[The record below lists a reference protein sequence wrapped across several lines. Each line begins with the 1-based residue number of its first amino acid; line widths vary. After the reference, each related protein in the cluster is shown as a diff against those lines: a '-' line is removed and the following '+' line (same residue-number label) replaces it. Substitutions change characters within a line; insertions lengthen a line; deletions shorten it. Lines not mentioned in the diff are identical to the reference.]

1 MPTMTAHHPMTML
14 RTCRRLLLTALLS
27 AGAAAHAADPIAL
40 RLIGIND
47 FHGNLEPANLSLTLA
62 DPQLPAQ
69 PDAKPLRVPVGGAAA
84 LSGLVKTLRAGSPN
98 SLMLSGGDLI
108 GAAPLVSTLFSHEST
123 IEVMNAIGL
132 DVSVTGNHEYDRGIT
147 ELQRVAKGG
156 CAPPQLNAVVSSCT
170 IAPYTGAR
178 FTYIAANVLDDKG
191 QPVLAPYVIK
201 RVQGIRVGIIGAV
214 TKTTPSIVIPSGV
227 AGLQFID
234 EADAVNR
241 AAEQL
246 KKQGVRAMVA
256 VFHEGGELGDSG
268 RRGDWNDTSC
278 PDAQGPIFDI
288 AKRLSP
294 DIGVIFSAHT
304 HQGYRCIV
312 DGRVV
317 IQGTSYGRGISVVD
331 MAIDPQTRRFI
342 PALTR
347 SINLPVLNDRTDPAV
362 RERFAAALPAP
373 YGEVLR
379 NARTDTAVAE
389 QVARY
394 TAIVAPKAER
404 PIGAVGGSFARGR
417 EIDSPAGRLIA
428 DAQLAA
434 TSAPDTGGA
443 QIAFMNAGGIRSD
456 LDCAGT
462 PPCTVTFGQV
472 FTMQPFGND
481 LVVMT
486 LTGAQIKAL
495 LEQQQKPAGV
505 DMTVLQPS
513 EGFSY
518 TWQADAPAGD
528 RARELKL
535 RGESV
540 VPERPYRVTVNS
552 FMAEGG
558 DGFTVLKAG
567 TDRRSGVQDL
577 DALLV
582 YLKTPAERAP
592 IAASR
597 MTRKP

>member
-1 MPTMTAHHPMTML
+1 MITML
-14 RTCRRLLLTALLS
+14 RPFRRLMVAALIGITS
-27 AGAAAHAADPIAL
+27 TAHAADPIAL

-47 FHGNLEPANLSLTLA
+47 FHGNLEPANLSLMLA
-62 DPQLPAQ
+62 DPQLPAK

-84 LSGLVKTLRAGSPN
+84 LSGLVKTLRAGAPN

-147 ELQRVAKGG
+147 ELLRVAKGG

-170 IAPYTGAR
+170 LAPYAGAH
-178 FTYIAANVLDDKG
+178 FPYIAANVLDDKG
-191 QPVLAPYVIK
+191 KPVLAPYVIK
-201 RVQGIRVGIIGAV
+201 RVQGVRVGIIGAV

-227 AGLQFID
+227 AGLRFTD

-241 AAEQL
+241 AAKAL
-246 KKQGVRAMVA
+246 KKQGVRALVA

-268 RRGDWNDTSC
+268 HRGDWNDTSC

-312 DGRVV
+312 DGRVI

-342 PALTR
+342 PARTR
-347 SINLPVLNDRTDPAV
+347 SINLPVLNDRTDAAL

-373 YGEVLR
+373 YGDVLR
-379 NARTDTAVAE
+379 NARSDAAIAE

-404 PIGAVGGSFARGR
+404 PVGAVGGSFARGR
-417 EIDSPAGRLIA
+417 EVDSPAGRLIA

-456 LDCAGT
+456 LDCNGT
-462 PPCTVTFGQV
+462 PPCTITFGQV

-486 LTGAQIKAL
+486 LTGTQLKAL

-505 DMTVLQPS
+505 DMAVLQPS
-513 EGFSY
+513 EGFTY
-518 TWQADAPAGD
+518 TWQADAPAGEH
-528 RARELKL
+528 ARDLML
-535 RGESV
+535 RGEPIV
-540 VPERPYRVTVNS
+540 AERAYRVTVNS
-552 FMAEGG
+552 FLAEGG

-577 DALLV
+577 DALLDYV
-582 YLKTPAERAP
+582 KAPAQRAP
-592 IAASR
+592 IAVAR
-597 MTRKP
+597 ITRKP

>member
-1 MPTMTAHHPMTML
+1 MIRM
-14 RTCRRLLLTALLS
+14 RSFQIRRPLLITALL
-27 AGAAAHAADPIAL
+27 GFVLAAHAAEPVAL

-47 FHGNLEPANLSLTLA
+47 FHGNLEPANLNLVLT
-62 DPQLPAQ
+62 DPQQ
-69 PDAKPLRVPVGGAAA
+69 PSAKPVRVPVGGAPA
-84 LSGLVKTLRAGSPN
+84 LAGMVKTLRAGAPN

-147 ELQRVAKGG
+147 ELQRVAHGG

-178 FTYIAANVLDDKG
+178 FTYIAANVLDTQG
-191 QPVLAPYVIK
+191 RPVLAPYVVK
-201 RVQGIRVGIIGAV
+201 RIQGIRVGIIGAV

-227 AGLQFID
+227 AGLKFID

-241 AAEQL
+241 AAAQL
-246 KKQGVRAMVA
+246 RKQGVRAMVA
-256 VFHEGGELGDSG
+256 VFHEGGELGDSAH
-268 RRGDWNDTSC
+268 RGDWNDTSC

-288 AKRLSP
+288 AKRLSR

-304 HQGYRCIV
+304 HQGYRCVV
-312 DGRVV
+312 DGRVI

-331 MAIDPQTRRFI
+331 TVLDRRTRNFI

-347 SINLPVLNDRTDPAV
+347 SINLPVMNDKTDPAV

-373 YGEVLR
+373 YGDVLR
-379 NARTDTAVAE
+379 NARSDAAIAE

-394 TAIVAPKAER
+394 ATIVAPKAER
-404 PIGAVGGSFARGR
+404 PVGTVTGSFARGR
-417 EIDSPAGRLIA
+417 EVDSPAGRLIA

-434 TSAPDTGGA
+434 TSAPETGGA

-456 LDCAGT
+456 LDCTGA
-462 PPCTVTFGQV
+462 PPCKVTFGQA

-486 LTGAQIKAL
+486 LTGAQLKAL
-495 LEQQQKPAGV
+495 LELQQKPAGI

-513 EGFSY
+513 EGFTY
-518 TWQADAPAGD
+518 TWQSDAAQGD
-528 RARELKL
+528 RARDLML
-535 RGESV
+535 RGEPIV
-540 VPERPYRVTVNS
+540 AERAYRITVNS

-558 DGFTVLKAG
+558 DGFTVLTKG

-577 DALLV
+577 DALLA
-582 YLKTPAERAP
+582 YLKEPAVREP
-592 IAASR
+592 IATPR
-597 MTRKP
+597 ITRKP

>member
-1 MPTMTAHHPMTML
+1 MSPFKFRH
-14 RTCRRLLLTALLS
+14 LLLATTFVLS
-27 AGAAAHAADPIAL
+27 GLAQAAEPVPL

-62 DPQLPAQ
+62 DPQPSAA
-69 PDAKPLRVPVGGAAA
+69 PDAKPMRVPVGGAAA
-84 LSGLVKTLRAGSPN
+84 LAGLVKTLRAGAPN

-147 ELQRVAKGG
+147 ELLRVAKGG

-170 IAPYTGAR
+170 LAPYAGAR
-178 FTYIAANVLDDKG
+178 FTYIAANVLDAHG

-201 RVQGIRVGIIGAV
+201 RVHGIRVGIIGAV

-241 AAEQL
+241 AAARL

-256 VFHEGGELGDSG
+256 VFHEGGELGDSAH
-268 RRGDWNDTSC
+268 RGDWNDTRC

-312 DGRVV
+312 DGRVI

-331 MAIDPQTRRFI
+331 TVLDPHTRRFI

-347 SINLPVLNDRTDPAV
+347 SINLPVLNERTDPAL
-362 RERFAAALPAP
+362 RERFAAAQPAP
-373 YGEVLR
+373 YGDVLR
-379 NARTDTAVAE
+379 NARPDAAIAE

-394 TAIVAPKAER
+394 AVIVAPKAER
-404 PIGAVGGSFARGR
+404 VVGAVGGGFARGR
-417 EIDSPAGRLIA
+417 ESDSPAGRLIA

-456 LDCAGT
+456 LDCNGT
-462 PPCTVTFGQV
+462 PPCAITFGQV

-486 LTGAQIKAL
+486 LTGAQLKAL

-505 DMTVLQPS
+505 DMAVLQPS
-513 EGFSY
+513 DGFTY
-518 TWQADAPAGD
+518 TWLTDAPAGD
-528 RARELKL
+528 HARDLML
-535 RGESV
+535 RGEPIAAARS
-540 VPERPYRVTVNS
+540 YRVTVNS

-577 DALLV
+577 DALLA
-582 YLKTPAERAP
+582 YLKAPAERAP
-592 IAASR
+592 IDAPR